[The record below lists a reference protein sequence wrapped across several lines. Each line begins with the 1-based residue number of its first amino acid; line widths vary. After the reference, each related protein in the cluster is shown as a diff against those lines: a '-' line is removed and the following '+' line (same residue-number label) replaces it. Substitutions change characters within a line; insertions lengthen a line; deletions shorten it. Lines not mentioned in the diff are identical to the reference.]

1 MKKQTKKEQL
11 TKAQRARQKARA
23 YKKEFNRE
31 MKKAINTAIVAAFGF
46 LIALVWKEVITE
58 YVKTITIISPVQG
71 KLAEAIIITIMAVL
85 GIIIITK
92 IFAEKE

>member
-1 MKKQTKKEQL
+1 MKKKTKKEQL
-11 TKAQRARQKARA
+11 TRTQKARQKAKA
-23 YKKEFNRE
+23 YKEEFNRE
-31 MKKAINTAIVAAFGF
+31 VKKAINTAIVAAFGF

-58 YVKTITIISPVQG
+58 YVETITVISPVQG
-71 KLAEAIIITIMAVL
+71 KLIEAMIVTMIAVI